1 MEVTPLEEIG
11 NLEAECY
18 AIWGQMTVI
27 SMKLAVLGNI
37 PLGVW
42 VIRLMWPLDCVTH
55 VLHDGYTL
63 NGFDIKGVL
72 GDPSSVPVM

>member
-1 MEVTPLEEIG
+1 ME
-11 NLEAECY
+11 
-18 AIWGQMTVI
+18 
-27 SMKLAVLGNI
+27 LAVLGDI

-42 VIRLMWPLDCVTH
+42 IVRLPWPFDDVAH

-72 GDPSSVPVM
+72 GDPSSVPVV